1 MENGKRLRFQKS
13 DRICSLIRISEIF
26 STGSVVYHHPFK
38 IFYLNSNSSKSKVLI
53 SVPKRLFKRA
63 VVRNHIKRK
72 IRESL
77 RVLQFQTFSERGVD
91 MCIIYTDKTQP
102 GESGLND
109 KIKDVLEK
117 IRKRVEICSLPTT
130 DSID

>member
-1 MENGKRLRFQKS
+1 MKNDIRLRFQKS

-26 STGSVVYHHPFK
+26 RTGVVVYHHPFK
-38 IFYLNSNSSKSKVLI
+38 VFFLKQESNRSRVLI

-63 VVRNHIKRK
+63 VARNDIKRK

-77 RVLQFQTFSERGVD
+77 RLLQFQTFCVQGVD
-91 MCIIYTDKTQP
+91 MCIIYIDKKPP
-102 GESGLND
+102 GESGINQ

-117 IRKRVEICSLPTT
+117 IRRIVEISSLPAT
-130 DSID
+130 DCVD